1 MWGSCQ
7 GRCFFASSLIFI
19 IGRSRS
25 PCQICTKTDEKGCLH
40 ALERQLYQLVRSQ
53 GRRQQHTERECLSV
67 ATKHNNKP
75 VFFWRE
81 ICRFEFGGLLVA
93 HSHTC
98 GISQTS
104 LRHDV
109 LAADC
114 K

>member
-75 VFFWRE
+75 VFF
-81 ICRFEFGGLLVA
+81 GGKSVDLNLAGFWLRTHTLVGFPKLV
-93 HSHTC
+93 C
-98 GISQTS
+98 
-104 LRHDV
+104 V
-109 LAADC
+109 MMC
-114 K
+114 